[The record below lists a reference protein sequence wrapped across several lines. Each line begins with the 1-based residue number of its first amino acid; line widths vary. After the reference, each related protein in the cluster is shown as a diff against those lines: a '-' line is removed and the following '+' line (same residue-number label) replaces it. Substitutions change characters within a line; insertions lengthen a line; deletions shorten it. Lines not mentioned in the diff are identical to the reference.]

1 MVLETKGWKQ
11 NDLTII
17 PNDSLG
23 TFSFSS
29 PQFWALQGWK
39 TLKETTLG
47 IPLLQ
52 GTQEGPIELQTLTTL
67 SILCTPLTRDWQ
79 AIGHLAGN

>member
-1 MVLETKGWKQ
+1 MTL
-11 NDLTII
+11 
-17 PNDSLG
+17 SLFPV
-23 TFSFSS
+23 THLDFFSFSS

-39 TLKETTLG
+39 ILKETTLG
-47 IPLLQ
+47 IPFLQ

-67 SILCTPLTRDWQ
+67 SALCTPLTRDWQ